1 MKNKLYYVANGQK
14 ETIINSIKENENIFI
29 AEINGLNIK
38 TSSEYLEIIRKV
50 FNFPK
55 PLENYKLNYDG
66 YLDWIRDLSWI
77 DTQEFVLII
86 RNFSLFLKDDLTT
99 KNEIIDDFK
108 EIILP
113 WWETEVEQCVVGGK
127 AKPFNIYLID

>member
-1 MKNKLYYVANGQK
+1 MNQIYQITNKEIEKIKMDCL
-14 ETIINSIKENENIFI
+14 ETYIVDIDGGKI
-29 AEINGLNIK
+29 LNLSQFLDIMTEK
-38 TSSEYLEIIRKV
+38 FK
-50 FNFPK
+50 FPIPSK
-55 PLENYKLNYDG
+55 SLDS

-77 DTQEFVLII
+77 DAQEFVLII

>member
-1 MKNKLYYVANGQK
+1 MNQIYQITNKEIEKIKMDCL
-14 ETIINSIKENENIFI
+14 ETYIVNIDGGKI
-29 AEINGLNIK
+29 LNLSQFLNTMTEK
-38 TSSEYLEIIRKV
+38 FK
-50 FNFPK
+50 FPIPSK
-55 PLENYKLNYDG
+55 SLDS

-77 DTQEFVLII
+77 DSQEFMLII

>member
-1 MKNKLYYVANGQK
+1 MNQIYQITNKEIEKIKMDCL
-14 ETIINSIKENENIFI
+14 ETYIVDIDGGKI
-29 AEINGLNIK
+29 LNLSQFLDIMTEK
-38 TSSEYLEIIRKV
+38 FK
-50 FNFPK
+50 FPIPSK
-55 PLENYKLNYDG
+55 SLDS

-77 DTQEFVLII
+77 DSQEFVLII

>member
-1 MKNKLYYVANGQK
+1 MNQIYQITNKEIEKIKMDCL
-14 ETIINSIKENENIFI
+14 ETYIVDIDGGKI
-29 AEINGLNIK
+29 LNLSQFLDIMTEK
-38 TSSEYLEIIRKV
+38 FK
-50 FNFPK
+50 FPIPSK
-55 PLENYKLNYDG
+55 SLDS

-77 DTQEFVLII
+77 DSQEFMLII